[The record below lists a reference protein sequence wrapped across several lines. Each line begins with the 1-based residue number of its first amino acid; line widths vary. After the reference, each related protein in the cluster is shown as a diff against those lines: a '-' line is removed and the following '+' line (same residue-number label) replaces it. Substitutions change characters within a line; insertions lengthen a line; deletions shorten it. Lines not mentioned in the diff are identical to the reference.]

1 MKKKIV
7 KVTAIIL
14 LIGLLFSMASLVS
27 AGFVEEILNKELE
40 ISRGSSSYKQCN
52 NHLMLGLDEYVDCG
66 YHNCKG
72 KRRKQFCVNYGC
84 DYENYAPCPYQA
96 SHGT

>member
-7 KVTAIIL
+7 KVTAIVL

-52 NHLMLGLDEYVDCG
+52 KMEIYKLNNVNVYIFVSNYKNHIPIKILGFHLI
-66 YHNCKG
+66 
-72 KRRKQFCVNYGC
+72 
-84 DYENYAPCPYQA
+84 
-96 SHGT
+96 